1 MLHVCMCVLIPY
13 DNSHLGWKTKAPLIL
28 STLIGNPHNLLLEDG
43 ELLPQDHLSSTLHG
57 TRTTLCYHP
66 DLLLLL
72 VNNIYSICVVMIDGR
87 SVPRILLCETFV
99 Y

>member
-13 DNSHLGWKTKAPLIL
+13 DNSHLGWKTKALLIL

-43 ELLPQDHLSSTLHG
+43 ELLPQDHLYSTLHV
-57 TRTTLCYHP
+57 TRTTLCY
-66 DLLLLL
+66 LLLLL

-87 SVPRILLCETFV
+87 SVPCILLCETFV